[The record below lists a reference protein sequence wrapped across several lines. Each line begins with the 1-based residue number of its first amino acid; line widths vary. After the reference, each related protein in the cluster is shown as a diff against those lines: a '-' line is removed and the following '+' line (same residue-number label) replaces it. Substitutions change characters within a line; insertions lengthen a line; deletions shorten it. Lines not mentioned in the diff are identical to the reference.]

1 MSAFAFFSGGAPRA
15 ATPAEPRI
23 RMPESRARVCAI
35 AAVLAIGTSLAGCQ
49 MMMRPAMLAAP
60 PPPPP
65 APLILAPPPPPPP
78 PARVD
83 QPNFYRLRN
92 MTAGAIPARVALLL
106 PLSSPSAETRGVAE
120 ALERAA
126 ELAIFDSKANGIL
139 LMPRDDGGTPEKAAA
154 AAAKAINDGAEI
166 IIGPLFAQS
175 VTAVGPI
182 ARARHVP
189 VIGLSSDRSVGGN
202 GVYLLSFQP
211 ETEVNRIVSYAAR
224 TGHSAFAALV
234 PKTAYG
240 DKVTAAFRDSVMRAG
255 GRIATIQ
262 SFDEKAEL
270 VGMPARNAAQSGAD
284 SILIG
289 EGGAMLQGIAPAL
302 AIGGAA
308 TRGVKLLGTGLWDD
322 ASVSQEPLLAEGWFA
337 APPPASFR
345 AFSDHYRAVFNAA
358 PPRIATLGYDAI
370 SLVALLT
377 RGQPFERFTDAALS
391 DPNGFSGVDGIF
403 RFRNDGSAER
413 GLAILEVR
421 QNGFAVVD
429 PAPKT
434 FPQAGF

>member
-1 MSAFAFFSGGAPRA
+1 
-15 ATPAEPRI
+15 
-23 RMPESRARVCAI
+23 MPESRARVCAI
-35 AAVLAIGTSLAGCQ
+35 ALVLAIGSVLASCQ
-49 MMMRPAMLAAP
+49 TMTRPAVLAAP

-78 PARVD
+78 VAAVD

-92 MTAGAIPARVALLL
+92 TAAGVIPARVALLL

-126 ELAIFDSKANGIL
+126 ELAVFDSKSGDIL
-139 LMPRDDGGTPEKAAA
+139 LMPRDDGGTPERAAA

-175 VTAVGPI
+175 VSAVAPV

-189 VIGLSSDRSVGGN
+189 VIALSSDRSVGGN

-240 DKVTAAFRDSVMRAG
+240 DKVTTAFRDSVTRAG

-270 VGMPARNAAQSGAD
+270 VGTPARNAAQSGAD

-289 EGGAMLQGIAPAL
+289 EGGNMLQGIAPAL

-322 ASVSQEPLLAEGWFA
+322 PSVTQEPLLAQGWFA

-345 AFSDHYRAVFNAA
+345 AFSDHYRTVFDAP

-370 SLVALLT
+370 SLVALLS
-377 RGQPFERFTDAALS
+377 RGQPFERFTDAVLS

-413 GLAILEVR
+413 GLAILEVGP
-421 QNGFAVVD
+421 NGFAVVD

-434 FPQAGF
+434 FPQPGF

>member
-1 MSAFAFFSGGAPRA
+1 MNAFAFFSGGAPRA
-15 ATPAEPRI
+15 ATPAEPWI

-35 AAVLAIGTSLAGCQ
+35 AAVLAIGTVLASCQ
-49 MMMRPAMLAAP
+49 TMMRPALLAAP

-78 PARVD
+78 QARPD

-92 MTAGAIPARVALLL
+92 SPAGVTPARVALLL
-106 PLSSPSAETRGVAE
+106 PLSSPSAETRAVAE

-126 ELAIFDSKANGIL
+126 ELAVFDSKANDIL

-154 AAAKAINDGAEI
+154 AATKAINDGAEI

-234 PKTAYG
+234 PKNAYG

-255 GRIATIQ
+255 GHIATIQ

-270 VGMPARNAAQSGAD
+270 VGTPARNAAQSGAD

-289 EGGAMLQGIAPAL
+289 EGGAMLQAIAPAL

-345 AFSDHYRAVFNAA
+345 AFSDHYRAVFNAT

-370 SLVALLT
+370 SLVALLS
-377 RGQPFERFTDAALS
+377 RGQAFERFTDAALS

-421 QNGFAVVD
+421 ANGFAVVD

-434 FPQAGF
+434 FPQPGF

>member
-1 MSAFAFFSGGAPRA
+1 M
-15 ATPAEPRI
+15 
-23 RMPESRARVCAI
+23 
-35 AAVLAIGTSLAGCQ
+35 
-49 MMMRPAMLAAP
+49 
-60 PPPPP
+60 
-65 APLILAPPPPPPP
+65 
-78 PARVD
+78 D

-92 MTAGAIPARVALLL
+92 TAAGVIPARVALLL

-126 ELAIFDSKANGIL
+126 ELAIFDSKANDIL

-154 AAAKAINDGAEI
+154 AATKAINDGAEI

-175 VTAVGPI
+175 VTAVAPI
-182 ARARHVP
+182 ARARNIP
-189 VIGLSSDRSVGGN
+189 VIALSSDRSVGGN

-224 TGHSAFAALV
+224 TGHNAFAALV
-234 PKTAYG
+234 PRTAYG
-240 DKVTAAFRDSVMRAG
+240 DKVSLAFRDSVMRAG
-255 GRIATIQ
+255 GRIATVQ
-262 SFDEKAEL
+262 SFEEKAEL
-270 VGMPARNAAQSGAD
+270 VGTPARNAAQSGAD

-322 ASVSQEPLLAEGWFA
+322 PAVAQEPLLADGWFA

-345 AFSDHYRAVFNAA
+345 TFSDHYRMVFNAP

-370 SLVALLT
+370 SLISLLS
-377 RGQPFERFTDAALS
+377 RGQPFERYTDAILT

-403 RFRNDGSAER
+403 RFRSDGSAER
-413 GLAILEVR
+413 GLAILEVSP
-421 QNGFAVVD
+421 NGFAVVD

>member
-1 MSAFAFFSGGAPRA
+1 
-15 ATPAEPRI
+15 
-23 RMPESRARVCAI
+23 
-35 AAVLAIGTSLAGCQ
+35 
-49 MMMRPAMLAAP
+49 MMRPAVLAAP

-78 PARVD
+78 PARPD

-92 MTAGAIPARVALLL
+92 TPAGVTPARVALLL
-106 PLSSPSAETRGVAE
+106 PLSSPSAETRAVAE

-126 ELAIFDSKANGIL
+126 ELAVFDSKANDIL

-202 GVYLLSFQP
+202 GIYLLSFQP

-255 GRIATIQ
+255 GSIVTIQ

-270 VGMPARNAAQSGAD
+270 VGTPARNAAQSGAD

-322 ASVSQEPLLAEGWFA
+322 ASVTQEPLLAEGWFA

-345 AFSDHYRAVFNAA
+345 AFSDHYRAVFNAT

-370 SLVALLT
+370 SLVALLSK
-377 RGQPFERFTDAALS
+377 GQPFERFTDAALS

-434 FPQAGF
+434 FPQPGF

>member
-1 MSAFAFFSGGAPRA
+1 MSVFAFFSGGAPQA

-35 AAVLAIGTSLAGCQ
+35 ALVLAIGTALASCQ
-49 MMMRPAMLAAP
+49 TMVRPAVLAAP
-60 PPPPP
+60 PLPPP

-78 PARVD
+78 PARMD

-92 MTAGAIPARVALLL
+92 TAAGVIPARVALLL

-126 ELAIFDSKANGIL
+126 ELAVFDSKATDIL

-175 VTAVGPI
+175 VTAVAPI
-182 ARARHVP
+182 ARARNIP
-189 VIGLSSDRSVGGN
+189 VIALSSDRSVGGN

-224 TGHSAFAALV
+224 TGHNNFAALV
-234 PKTAYG
+234 PRTAYG
-240 DKVTAAFRDSVMRAG
+240 NKASLAFRDSVMRAG
-255 GRIATIQ
+255 GRVATVQ

-270 VGMPARNAAQSGAD
+270 VGIPARNAAQSGAD

-289 EGGAMLQGIAPAL
+289 EGGAMLQAIAPAL

-322 ASVSQEPLLAEGWFA
+322 PAVAQEPLLAEGWFA

-345 AFSDHYRAVFNAA
+345 AFSDHYRMVFSAP
-358 PPRIATLGYDAI
+358 PPRIATLGYDAV
-370 SLVALLT
+370 SLIALLS
-377 RGQPFERFTDAALS
+377 RGQPFERYTDAVLT

-403 RFRNDGSAER
+403 RFRSDGSAER
-413 GLAILEVR
+413 GLAILEVSP
-421 QNGFAVVD
+421 NGFAVVD

-434 FPQAGF
+434 FPQPGF

>member
-1 MSAFAFFSGGAPRA
+1 M
-15 ATPAEPRI
+15 
-23 RMPESRARVCAI
+23 V
-35 AAVLAIGTSLAGCQ
+35 
-49 MMMRPAMLAAP
+49 AAP

-78 PARVD
+78 PARPD

-92 MTAGAIPARVALLL
+92 TPAGVTPARVALLL
-106 PLSSPSAETRGVAE
+106 PLSSPSAETRAVAE

-126 ELAIFDSKANGIL
+126 ELAVFDSKANDIL

-175 VTAVGPI
+175 VTAVAPI

-224 TGHSAFAALV
+224 TGHSSFAALV

-255 GRIATIQ
+255 GSIATIQ

-270 VGMPARNAAQSGAD
+270 VGTPARNAAQSGAD

-302 AIGGAA
+302 AIGGAG

-322 ASVSQEPLLAEGWFA
+322 MSVNQEPLLAEGWFA
-337 APPPASFR
+337 APPPAAFR
-345 AFSDHYRAVFNAA
+345 AFSDHYRSVFNAP

-370 SLVALLT
+370 SLVTLLS

-421 QNGFAVVD
+421 SNGFAVVD
-429 PAPKT
+429 PAPKS
-434 FPQAGF
+434 FPQPGF

>member
-1 MSAFAFFSGGAPRA
+1 MSVFAFFSGGAPRT

-23 RMPESRARVCAI
+23 RIPESRARVCAI
-35 AAVLAIGTSLAGCQ
+35 ALVLAIGTALAGCQ
-49 MMMRPAMLAAP
+49 TMMRPAVVAAP

-92 MTAGAIPARVALLL
+92 TPAGTAPARVALLL
-106 PLSSPSAETRGVAE
+106 PLSSPSAETRAVAE

-126 ELAIFDSKANGIL
+126 ELAVFDSRANNIL

-154 AAAKAINDGAEI
+154 AATKAINDGAEI

-175 VTAVGPI
+175 VIAVGPV
-182 ARARHVP
+182 ARDRHVP
-189 VIGLSSDRSVGGN
+189 VIALSSDRSVGGN

-234 PKTAYG
+234 PRSAYG
-240 DKVTAAFRDSVMRAG
+240 DKVTLAFRDSVMRAG
-255 GRIATIQ
+255 GRVATVQ
-262 SFDEKAEL
+262 SFEEKAEL
-270 VGMPARNAAQSGAD
+270 VGIPARNAAQSGAD

-289 EGGAMLQGIAPAL
+289 EGGSMLQGIAPAL

-322 ASVSQEPLLAEGWFA
+322 LSVTQEPLLAEGWFA
-337 APPPASFR
+337 APPPAAFR
-345 AFSDHYRAVFNAA
+345 AFSDHYRTVFNAA

-370 SLVALLT
+370 SLVALLA
-377 RGQPFERFTDAALS
+377 RGQAFERFTDAALS

-413 GLAILEVR
+413 GLAILEVGP
-421 QNGFAVVD
+421 NGFAVVD